1 MLPDK
6 KDSKNKDELIF
17 ELQSRLDEAE
27 QTLNAIQNG
36 EIDAIITPH
45 GSDNPNVF
53 TLESADTIYRNL
65 IEEMGEGVATLT
77 PEGIIF
83 YCNAQ
88 LAVLLDAP
96 LDKTIGLRFSDFVV
110 NKDLEEFNSIFNRG
124 LKRKSKGEI
133 TIKSI
138 DGTVRPVLISINNLK
153 DQKGVYIVV
162 TDLTEQM
169 HHEELKISYEKL
181 NKSLKDLSRTESL
194 LSAVTNL
201 SSELIYVKDNQSS
214 WIYVNPALE
223 RVIGKTSKEL
233 LGKNDLDS
241 YSDPEI
247 GRKIIENDKR
257 IMGSGKEETLEE
269 IVETP
274 NGVRQF
280 ISVKTPRFNH
290 KKEVIGIVG
299 ISHDITDRKKAE
311 ETLKRQA
318 TLLDA
323 SYEAIFS
330 WEYGGEI
337 LSWNKGAER
346 LYGYIAEE
354 SIGKIGHEL
363 LKTEF
368 PVEFEDFISKLGED
382 DFWKGELIHTTKNGQ
397 KIVVETRQ
405 QLIQDTKG
413 KKIVIENNRD
423 ITERKQIEKDL
434 KKSEQSL
441 AEAQHIAHIGS
452 WEWNLK
458 TGKINCSKE
467 LYSIYNVDPNN
478 FTPTMSTFSD
488 YMCPAD
494 EEHVNQ
500 AVDLLMSEGKSE
512 NFDFRIV
519 LEDGSIR
526 VLNTLA
532 EVAKYDE
539 NGKPL
544 IIMGINQD
552 ITERKKTE
560 LKLNENIKKLAES
573 NKELEQ
579 FAYITSHDLR
589 EPLRMITSFLQLLE
603 RKYKDEL
610 DQDAK
615 DYIGFA
621 VDGAKRLDAMTNDL
635 LLYSKISRGKR
646 NITSVNF
653 ENALKLA
660 EMNLK
665 VQIEESD
672 ATIIHDPLPTLSG
685 DESLYVRLFQN
696 LIGNAIKYHGQDNP
710 IIHIS
715 TKKEKNQYLFSVKD
729 NGIGMSP
736 NHIDQIFTIFKRL
749 HTHDEYDGTGI
760 GLAIAQKIVH
770 QHGGEIWA
778 ESESGKGSTFYF
790 TIPIKYSSKP
800 LNKYP

>member
-6 KDSKNKDELIF
+6 TNSKDKDQLIF
-17 ELQSRLDEAE
+17 ELQSRLEEAE
-27 QTLNAIQNG
+27 QTLDAIQNG
-36 EIDAIITPH
+36 EIDAIITPQ
-45 GSDNPNVF
+45 GSDGPKVY
-53 TLESADTIYRNL
+53 TLESADSIYRNL

-77 PEGIIF
+77 RDSTIF

-88 LAVLLDAP
+88 LAVLLNLP

-110 NKDLEEFNSIFNRG
+110 NNDRDKYNSIFNNG
-124 LKRKSKGEI
+124 LKMKSKGEI
-133 TIKSI
+133 RIKST
-138 DGTVRPVLISINNLK
+138 DGTIIPVLISINNLK

-169 HHEELKISYEKL
+169 HHAELKIAYEKL
-181 NKSLKDLSRTESL
+181 NKSLKDLSSTESL
-194 LSAVTNL
+194 LSAVTDL
-201 SSELIYVKDNQSS
+201 SSEVIYVKDDQSR

-223 RVIGKTSKEL
+223 RVMNKTSKEL
-233 LGKNDLDS
+233 LGKNDMDI
-241 YSDPEI
+241 YEDPDI
-247 GRKIIENDKR
+247 GRTIIENDRR
-257 IMGSGKEETLEE
+257 IMLSGKEETLEE
-269 IVETP
+269 IIETP
-274 NGVRQF
+274 NGLRRF

-330 WEYGGEI
+330 WEYHGRI

-346 LYGYIAEE
+346 LYGYSADEAVGRI
-354 SIGKIGHEL
+354 SHEL

-368 PVEFEDFISKLGED
+368 PLEFEDYITKLGD
-382 DFWKGELIHTTKNGQ
+382 DEIWKGEIIHTTKKGQ
-397 KIVVETRQ
+397 KIVADTRQ
-405 QLIQDTKG
+405 QLIQDPTG
-413 KKIVIENNRD
+413 KKIVIETNRD

-434 KKSEQSL
+434 KKSEESL

-458 TGKINCSKE
+458 TGKINWSNE
-467 LYSIYNVDPNN
+467 LYSIYKVDPNN
-478 FTPTMSTFSD
+478 FTPTMDTFSD

-494 EEHVNQ
+494 EEHVNSE
-500 AVDLLMSEGKSE
+500 VDRLLTEGKSN

-519 LEDGSIR
+519 LDDGSIR
-526 VLNTLA
+526 VLNTMA

-539 NGKPL
+539 EGKPL

-560 LKLNENIKKLAES
+560 IKLNENLKKVAES

-603 RKYKDEL
+603 RKYGDKL
-610 DQDAK
+610 DQDAT

-635 LLYSKISRGKR
+635 LLYSKISRAKR

-660 EMNLK
+660 EINLK
-665 VQIEESD
+665 VQIEESN
-672 ATIIHDPLPTLSG
+672 ATITHDPLPTISG
-685 DESLYVRLFQN
+685 DESMYVRLFQN
-696 LIGNAIKYHGQDNP
+696 LIGNAIKY
-710 IIHIS
+710 
-715 TKKEKNQYLFSVKD
+715 
-729 NGIGMSP
+729 
-736 NHIDQIFTIFKRL
+736 
-749 HTHDEYDGTGI
+749 
-760 GLAIAQKIVH
+760 
-770 QHGGEIWA
+770 
-778 ESESGKGSTFYF
+778 
-790 TIPIKYSSKP
+790 
-800 LNKYP
+800 